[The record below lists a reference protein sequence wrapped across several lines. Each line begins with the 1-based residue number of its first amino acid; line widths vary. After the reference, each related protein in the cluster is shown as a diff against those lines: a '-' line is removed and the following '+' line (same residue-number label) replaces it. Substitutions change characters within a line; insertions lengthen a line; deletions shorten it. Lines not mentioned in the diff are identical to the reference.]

1 MFGIGLPEL
10 IVIAVIALI
19 VVGPKKLPDLAKS
32 LGKVLSEFLRAAD
45 DVTDNIKD
53 TLKPDD
59 VKKEVN
65 DFKDSL
71 LFGKES
77 DHDDHKS
84 SPHGRDDRREPPQK
98 DSTFKAQS

>member
-32 LGKVLSEFLRAAD
+32 LGKGLSEFRRAAD
-45 DVTDNIKD
+45 DVTENIKE
-53 TLKPDD
+53 TLKPED

-71 LFGKES
+71 LYGKRN
-77 DHDDHKS
+77 DQDDHKS
-84 SPHGRDDRREPPQK
+84 FPPSGEETKEDPRK
-98 DSTFKAQS
+98 DSTSKAQS